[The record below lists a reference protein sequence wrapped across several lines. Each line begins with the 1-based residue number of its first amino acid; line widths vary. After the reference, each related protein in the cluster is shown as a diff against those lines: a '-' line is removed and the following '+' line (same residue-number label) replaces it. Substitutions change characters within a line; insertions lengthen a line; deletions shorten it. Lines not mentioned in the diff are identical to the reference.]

1 MIDVIKAKF
10 QSFSS
15 FIAPVKGILFFLFL
29 FLLFELIWK
38 LSVGIG
44 ENGEQFIVWGH
55 NLTTLIYP
63 ICELDARIV
72 YWIIHD
78 LLNYETFNIDGIVVY
93 FDNSLKMQIIMGCT
107 SIKQWLMFTF
117 IMIFYFGPW
126 KKKLVFIPAALLFL
140 SFINIMRL
148 VVSSFLIKDG
158 FPEWFIPVN
167 ELLNG
172 AKWNDSP
179 ATYWQFYR
187 DWYHTFHD
195 GFFKWVY
202 YDGIMFLIWLFWQEK
217 INLPYQQLKNNG

>member
-10 QSFSS
+10 RSFLN
-15 FIAPVKGILFFLFL
+15 FIAPVKGIVFFLFL

-38 LSVGIG
+38 LSVSIG
-44 ENGEQFIVWGH
+44 ENGEQFIVLGH
-55 NLTTLIYP
+55 NLTGFIYP

-78 LLNYETFNIDGIVVY
+78 LMNYETFNIDGIVVY

-107 SIKQWLMFTF
+107 SIKQWLMFSF
-117 IMIFYFGPW
+117 IMIFYYGPW
-126 KKKLVFIPAALLFL
+126 KKKLVFIPASLLFL
-140 SFINIMRL
+140 SFINIVRL

-158 FPEWFIPVN
+158 FPEWFIPMN

-179 ATYWQFYR
+179 AAYWQFYR
-187 DWYHTFHD
+187 DWYHFFHD

-217 INLPYQQLKNNG
+217 INLPYQRLKNNR